1 MNSGFY
7 PVVLMPGCC
16 RVQTQSQ
23 QIPIYLGGSNV
34 PYDLANND
42 IYYHCSGPTHLFSQ
56 GKGSVDE
63 YEDSE
68 DEKPSRPNKKPHK
81 KSAKKKTKK

>member
-1 MNSGFY
+1 
-7 PVVLMPGCC
+7 
-16 RVQTQSQ
+16 
-23 QIPIYLGGSNV
+23 LGGSNV

-42 IYYHCSGPTHLFSQ
+42 IYYHCSGVKWPTHLFPQ
-56 GKGSVDE
+56 GKDYPLDE

-68 DEKPSRPNKKPHK
+68 DEKPSQPNKKPRK